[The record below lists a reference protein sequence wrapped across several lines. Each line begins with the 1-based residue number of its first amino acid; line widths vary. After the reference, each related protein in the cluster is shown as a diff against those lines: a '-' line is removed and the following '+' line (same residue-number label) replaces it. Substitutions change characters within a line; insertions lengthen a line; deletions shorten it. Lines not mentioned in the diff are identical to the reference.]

1 MWFERLANQRL
12 ANQRLATQR
21 LANPM
26 RRWLPE
32 LIALPLLPLLVA
44 QGRYT
49 RRVTPRLPEAP
60 GPHAGIAGDADAG
73 PPLSLLTLGESPVA
87 GVGVASHQEAIT
99 GQLAQAL
106 CTRLK
111 RPVAWRAYGK
121 NGVTVRDALEQLV
134 PNIAAAPIDIALVA
148 FGVNDTTAFH
158 SVARWRADL
167 RELLAALE
175 ARCAPRLIL
184 ISGLPPIGHF
194 LALPQPLRWVMGM
207 KALAL
212 DGAARELA
220 AGMPRVRYVA
230 MSIDS
235 TDRSMMATD
244 GYHPSAKACAVWA
257 GILVE
262 QSIE

>member
-1 MWFERLANQRL
+1 
-12 ANQRLATQR
+12 
-21 LANPM
+21 M
-26 RRWLPE
+26 RYWLPE
-32 LIALPLLPLLVA
+32 LIALPLLPLLIA
-44 QGRYT
+44 QGKYT
-49 RRVTPRLPEAP
+49 RRITPRLPQAP
-60 GPHAGIAGDADAG
+60 GPDAGTAGDPDAG
-73 PPLSLLTLGESPVA
+73 APLSLLTLGESPVA
-87 GVGVASHQEAIT
+87 GVGVTSHQEAIT

-121 NGVTVRDALEQLV
+121 NGVTVREALQQLV
-134 PNIAAAPIDIALVA
+134 PRIGIGPIDIALLA

-167 RELLAALE
+167 RKLLAELE

-184 ISGLPPIGHF
+184 ISGVPPIGRF
-194 LALPQPLRWVMGM
+194 PALPQPLRWVMGL
-207 KALAL
+207 KARAL
-212 DGAARELA
+212 DAAACELA
-220 AGMPRVRYVA
+220 TGMPRVRFVA

-235 TDRSMMATD
+235 TDRTMMAAD
-244 GYHPSAKACAVWA
+244 GFHPSAKACAVWA